1 MEPNARILHCRESNK
16 GTKQKFFAPQ
26 DLPARAYVPL
36 WAVGLVGEKRSH
48 QKLFW
53 IKQNGSL
60 TTTSGSSSAVE
71 RRLPKPDVAGSIP
84 VSRSKSEPPARQLQ
98 PSTREREPDLQ
109 CNTKL
114 YLPALLADEAA
125 DIECICTRPT
135 PKPPTAPAINPIT
148 ISKGMLSRNDFF
160 FEFAIL
166 IFSPRPKLKITTS

>member
-16 GTKQKFFAPQ
+16 ERQFFAPQ

-98 PSTREREPDLQ
+98 PSTRERELIYSATRSSICLRCSP
-109 CNTKL
+109 TK
-114 YLPALLADEAA
+114 
-125 DIECICTRPT
+125 RPT
-135 PKPPTAPAINPIT
+135 SNASAPGQLLSLQRPPRLTRSQSAKVCSQETTSFLNSPF
-148 ISKGMLSRNDFF
+148 LY
-160 FEFAIL
+160 
-166 IFSPRPKLKITTS
+166 SPRALSSKSLPLRF